1 MYNTCEA
8 PYNHTPLTRSCFNY
22 FCKDWL
28 HQLQMKTPLQIKQQH
43 PYKKHTKR
51 LDDSRLIGFN
61 VVDPSSFVIE
71 WYCLYLIL
79 RSNKLFE
86 VLDQGSGLVKKFIVL
101 QRLIFAGKQLED
113 DRTLADYNIQKEIS
127 ANFVC
132 GLDIGY
138 NKVRNISGYRV
149 IEKSTLHLVLRLRG
163 GTRRTTVE
171 SYLVE
176 LGKKYNQYKTVC
188 RNNLNIWLPR
198 EVWSLLISE
207 IFMDRDVHL
216 IFYMKI
222 LGLESQIKVEGL
234 LRAYPLCCLACPPRL
249 QQWYT
254 RNPVAP
260 PGIMQQPLF
269 PVICDTCKGFK
280 LIE

>member
-51 LDDSRLIGFN
+51 LDDSRLVGFN

-79 RSNKLFE
+79 RSNQLFDSARSRE
-86 VLDQGSGLVKKFIVL
+86 RAGEKVHRVAGQSNHQPFLSVQCSNNFDLCYNLLATKRKN
-101 QRLIFAGKQLED
+101 RLIFAGKQLED

-188 RNNLNIWLPR
+188 RKFL
-198 EVWSLLISE
+198 
-207 IFMDRDVHL
+207 
-216 IFYMKI
+216 
-222 LGLESQIKVEGL
+222 
-234 LRAYPLCCLACPPRL
+234 
-249 QQWYT
+249 
-254 RNPVAP
+254 
-260 PGIMQQPLF
+260 
-269 PVICDTCKGFK
+269 
-280 LIE
+280 